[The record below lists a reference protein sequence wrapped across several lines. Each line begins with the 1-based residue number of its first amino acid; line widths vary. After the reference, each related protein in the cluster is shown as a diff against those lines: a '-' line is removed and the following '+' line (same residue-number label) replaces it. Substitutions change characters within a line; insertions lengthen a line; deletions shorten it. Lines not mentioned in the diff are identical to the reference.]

1 MSNEY
6 TWTTLAK
13 DINLVILYYFS
24 MYLLYILIG
33 YIVRQSGI
41 IIINDHVVC
50 QS

>member
-6 TWTTLAK
+6 TWATLAK
-13 DINLVILYYFS
+13 DIILVILCYFS